1 MMKKYLMMGAVA
13 LVMSSAFVSC
23 SSDKDVFDQEA
34 VDQLVV
40 NNYNKA
46 FIKVFG
52 QPAADQE
59 WGFGSSTRATRA
71 GECVKYDMT
80 GYPMAT
86 TPAPI
91 TNDERTFVT
100 NWFKNNPGLSE
111 EGLDISN
118 FYVQWVSGDP
128 YNKKGMWHRYDQN
141 RINNGYDSNY
151 WDEEFTDNATLD
163 YFVVG
168 TKTDNVHLLDFNA
181 NGGGSFGIV
190 YIEGG
195 SAKQFGFHSSW
206 DSNDYFYFKLAEID
220 VPGVGKGLY
229 VGLSAYG
236 TKYDNGEKELG
247 IQRLQYAEDWIFKI
261 VPGQTNAIRV
271 FAEDLS
277 ASEATDFDFND
288 VIFDAE
294 YVSATQAKI
303 TVWAAGGVL
312 PLRINSNNGVGGFE
326 VHEALGL
333 GWPTDDKYGC
343 MINTHAEKYGKDPY
357 SWADNINKY
366 ETVITIPSG
375 QFDVANFPAGVRD
388 LIRVEVLKEGV
399 WYELT
404 ANKGMPAC
412 KVAGPVGANNAIGI
426 KWLLEKVSIITGYPN
441 FAQYVGV
448 GYPTD
453 WWSEDVNDAALYGDN
468 AYSTK
473 CRICTE

>member
-1 MMKKYLMMGAVA
+1 MKKYLMMGAVA

-71 GECVKYDMT
+71 GETQVIKSDMT
-80 GYPMAT
+80 NYPSAT
-86 TPAPI
+86 APAPI
-91 TNDERTFVT
+91 TDYERQFVT
-100 NWFKNNPGLSE
+100 EWFQNNPGLSE
-111 EGLDISN
+111 EGLDISD
-118 FYVQWVSGDP
+118 FYLQYVSGIASKR
-128 YNKKGMWHRYDQN
+128 YQGVWHHYDQN
-141 RINNGYDSNY
+141 ANPKTWDADFDDNG
-151 WDEEFTDNATLD
+151 TLD
-163 YFVVG
+163 FLTVG
-168 TKTDNVHLLDFNA
+168 ASQTNTKHILDFNA
-181 NGGGSFGIV
+181 NMGGPWGCVFV
-190 YIEGG
+190 KDG
-195 SAKQFGFHSSW
+195 SALQFGYHNSW
-206 DSNDYFYFKLAEID
+206 DNSNRFLFKLAPID
-220 VPGVGKGLY
+220 VPGVGVGYY
-229 VGLSAYG
+229 VGLSFYG
-236 TKYDNGEKELG
+236 TKENNGTQELG
-247 IQRLQYAEDWIFKI
+247 IQRLEYAEDWILKI

-277 ASEATDFDFND
+277 ANEASDFDFND

-303 TVWAAGGVL
+303 TVWGAGGVL
-312 PLRINSNNGVGGFE
+312 PLRINSINGVGGFE
-326 VHEALGL
+326 VHQALGQ
-333 GWPTDDKYGC
+333 GWPTEDKYGC

-357 SWADNINKY
+357 SWVDNINKY

-388 LIRVEVLKEGV
+388 YIRVEVLKEGV

-404 ANKGMPAC
+404 ANKGVPAC

-426 KWLLEKVSIITGYPN
+426 KWLLEKVSITTGYPK
-441 FAQYVGV
+441 FADYVGK

-453 WWSEDVNDAALYGDN
+453 WWSEDVNDAALYGEN